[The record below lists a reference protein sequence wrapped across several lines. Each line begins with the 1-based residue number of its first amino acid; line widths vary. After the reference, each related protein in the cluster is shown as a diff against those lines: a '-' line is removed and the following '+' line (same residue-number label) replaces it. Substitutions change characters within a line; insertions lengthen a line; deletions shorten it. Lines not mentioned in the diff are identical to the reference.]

1 MLYSLVALQAGT
13 AGSNGG
19 GLMNIGLIV
28 ILFAVFYFFM
38 IRPQQKKQKE
48 IKKFREALTK
58 GDKIITAGGIYGKIR
73 NVGTTTFDVEIS
85 DGVRITIDKNSVYP
99 SAQEAGEASKQ
110 VEGPAQK

>member
-1 MLYSLVALQAGT
+1 MIYNLVALQAGS
-13 AGSNGG
+13 AGAGG
-19 GLMNIGLIV
+19 GMANIILIV
-28 ILFAVFYFFM
+28 VLFAVFYFFM

-58 GDKIITAGGIYGKIR
+58 GDKVITAGGIYGKIR

-99 SAQEAGEASKQ
+99 SAQEANEAGKQ
-110 VEGPAQK
+110 AETPVQK